1 MPTKTAR
8 ILNLLPATFKPLPPP
23 TALFALADAFGN
35 ELQQAENSLAAI
47 MAAHWVDK
55 ADQSADL
62 IADLACIAALYGLT
76 PRGATPAGPQDGCS
90 PVISDEGIEEFRA
103 HLKRYVRMLLD
114 GTVSVRGIL
123 RVVAEALGLTIAD
136 GYDVLD
142 AWWNRRDDVLVDTV
156 PRGDDAARRLF
167 GADEIRAEGRDA
179 APARVRGLVDLS
191 RGVDLVGASILR
203 INVGTSQDVDLAALV
218 PHPSSAQLSD
228 IVLALNQAVGVNVAS
243 AEGAHLLLASPIV
256 GPTSVLEVGDVDG
269 DAAPALLGLLPR
281 RYVGADATPPRLTGT
296 VDLAVGADLSEVRY
310 LRIQVDRARLAEI
323 DCAGALPSASTPAEV
338 TAAINKALG
347 PGTATHDGHY
357 LTLTS
362 TTTGFGGSVALY
374 PPAAQDATAR
384 LFGEVPSMVTG
395 HESRP
400 ALAIGRVDL
409 SGGIDLSARSKVRVQ
424 LDTQPPTT
432 IDCVG
437 ATASKT
443 SIDEIV
449 AALNK
454 TLPGAPAL
462 HDGKFVQLKSSTTG
476 KAGLVAFDAPRPQED
491 ATELIFGIGP
501 RRFGRVA
508 AASARLTGTTD
519 LSGGTDLAAQRWIG
533 VRLDG
538 GSLRTIDA
546 AAAAANPRTAPLG
559 EIVTALTNS
568 LGAGVASHD
577 GRHLIL
583 VSTTSGASSHVT
595 IEPLSTT
602 RRRRFTTRASV
613 TGEAADQIF
622 GFSSASAQGSA
633 GRAAQVLGAADLG
646 RGVDL
651 RPAPYLRVAV
661 DGSPAVDVDCSAG
674 VLRPHAALPAE
685 IVAAINAG
693 LGAQVA
699 SSPDSQHLVLT
710 SPTTGV
716 ASSIRLEPAR
726 AGDALVVVLDLPP
739 GILRGQDATRVRFTS
754 TVDLVAGLDLTA
766 GALVKLAVDG
776 GTAVELSLAGA
787 NPARTLIN
795 EIVASINQ
803 AFSAQLPTLA
813 THDAKYITLAS
824 GTTGAA
830 SRLEFMAPSGHDA
843 TAAVFGIAPPR
854 SYHGSPPVAAQATG
868 RRDLHAGVDLR
879 IARHLQIAVDGQPA
893 VVIDCA
899 AQATDP
905 AKVSLN
911 EIVKAI
917 EAVAAG
923 IATAQGPHLV
933 VTSKTPGA
941 ASMLDLRPYSAGDA
955 RSVLLGTVS
964 DTSIGSDATPATI
977 TGVADLSTP
986 INLGDR
992 ALLRLAVEGGR
1003 PVDVDVAGTSPQQT
1017 AAAEIRDAID
1027 RTLPHLARLTPDNH
1041 LQLVSPSAGETSSL
1055 KVLALRT
1062 IELTDFPPVPVPDPA
1077 VPAPAPQ
1084 LVRHGDHLTIDNNGA
1099 AASRVRV
1106 EMQAPSGIVGPS
1118 IANQANGRRFQVMR
1132 VIKAGE
1138 LLRVWPASEAGIA
1151 ADIVGVNGAVRAVDG
1166 AQILSGP
1173 IGPEAMV
1180 PYDGARRL
1188 GGGSNAGPASLT
1200 LNNPLAPAV
1209 VVLRVRDPGVDGNR
1223 IRVTVKASAPPIADR
1238 FDVGI
1243 DDASRAMPAESYA
1256 AVSIGSGVESPD
1268 SLLRQLLARPSSLV
1282 HGLEVDKAASLHLP
1296 CGRTQLTYLDC
1307 YGSRFNQVSFGAAY
1321 FAGGRCLQRG
1331 IFDFSRFAVT
1341 PADDQAAVFVGAEVE
1356 PQVELR
1362 TFWNRYQPGSFVV
1375 NLPADLP
1382 DGFGGRFNAA
1392 RFAKPASAA
1401 EEYKDTV
1408 LEPATD
1414 PQYLVKLLATSSLV
1428 TASAVGA
1435 AAGAT
1440 AVTIPFRGSRSLAG
1454 GTDSQP
1460 AAIVV
1465 REAEGTSLIKFE
1477 ARQPGD
1483 WGNGIALRVRKAGPA
1498 MFDVAVE
1505 YDGARFEN
1513 ARQLVL
1519 GKPESAL
1526 VADLVKPGPMTI
1538 LQSKAAGVEAAVT
1551 RDGAERP
1558 DPI

>member
-55 ADQSADL
+55 ADQSAEL
-62 IADLACIAALYGLT
+62 ITDLACIAALYGLT
-76 PRGATPAGPQDGCS
+76 PRGATPAGPNDGCT

-136 GYDVLD
+136 GDDLLD
-142 AWWNRRDDVLVDTV
+142 AWWNRRDDVLVEVV

-167 GADEIRAEGRDA
+167 GADEMHAEGRDA

-191 RGVDLVGASILR
+191 RGVDLSGASILR
-203 INVGTSQDVDLAALV
+203 INIGTSHDVDLAALV
-218 PHPSSAQLSD
+218 AHPSSAQLSD
-228 IVLALNQAVGVNVAS
+228 IVPALNQAVGINVAS
-243 AEGAHLLLASPIV
+243 AEGAHLVLAAPTV
-256 GPTSVLEVGDVDG
+256 GPASVLEVGDVDG
-269 DAAPALLGLLPR
+269 DAAPVLLGLLPR

-296 VDLAVGADLSEVRY
+296 VDLAAGADLSDVRY

-323 DCAGALPSASTPAEV
+323 DCAGAVPAATTLAEA

-347 PGTATHDGHY
+347 PGTASHDGHH

-362 TTTGFGGSVALY
+362 ATTGFGGSVALY
-374 PPAAQDATAR
+374 GPAAQDATAR

-395 HESRP
+395 RESRP

-409 SGGIDLSARSKVRVQ
+409 SGGIDLSGRSKVRVQ
-424 LDTQPPTT
+424 LDAKPPTT

-437 ATASKT
+437 ATPSKT
-443 SIDEIV
+443 TIDEIV
-449 AALNK
+449 TALNK
-454 TLPGAPAL
+454 ILPGAPAS
-462 HDGKFVQLKSSTTG
+462 HDGKFVQLKSSTAG
-476 KAGLVAFDAPRPQED
+476 KAGVVAFTAPPAQED

-501 RRFGRVA
+501 RRFTGVA
-508 AASARLTGTTD
+508 AASARLSGTAD
-519 LSGGTDLAAQRWIG
+519 LSGGTDLAAQRWVG
-533 VRLDG
+533 VRLDS
-538 GSLRTIDA
+538 GSLRVIDA
-546 AAAAANPRTAPLG
+546 AAAAANPRTVSLG
-559 EIVTALTNS
+559 EIVAAFTNS

-583 VSTTSGASSHVT
+583 VSTTSGASSRVS

-602 RRRRFTTRASV
+602 RRRRFTTRAFII
-613 TGEAADQIF
+613 GEAADQIF
-622 GFSSASAQGSA
+622 GFSSASAQGGA
-633 GRAAQVLGAADLG
+633 GGAAQVVGTADLS

-674 VLRPHAALPAE
+674 VLRPYAALPAE

-693 LGAQVA
+693 LGAPVA

-716 ASSIRLEPAR
+716 ASSIRFEPAR
-726 AGDALVVVLDLPP
+726 AGDALSVVLDLPP
-739 GILRGQDATRVRFTS
+739 GILRGQDATGVRFTS
-754 TVDLVAGLDLTA
+754 TVELVAGVDLTA
-766 GALVKLAVDG
+766 GALMKLAIDG
-776 GTAVELSLAGA
+776 GTAVEVSLAGA

-795 EIVASINQ
+795 EIVANLNN
-803 AFSAQLPTLA
+803 AFSAQLPTFA
-813 THDAKYITLAS
+813 THDGRYITLRS
-824 GTTGAA
+824 GTTGSA
-830 SRLEFMAPSGHDA
+830 SRLEFLAPSGHDA

-854 SYHGSPPVAAQATG
+854 SYHGSPPIHAQATG

-879 IARHLQIAVDGQPA
+879 IARHLQIGVDGQPA

-899 AQATDP
+899 ARAADP
-905 AKVSLN
+905 AKVSLD

-917 EAVAAG
+917 EGVVAG
-923 IATAQGPHLV
+923 IAAAQGPHLV
-933 VTSKTPGA
+933 LTSKALGA
-941 ASMLDLRPYSAGDA
+941 AGMLDLRPYSAGDA
-955 RSVLLGTVS
+955 GSVVLGTVP

-977 TGVADLSTP
+977 TGVADLLTP
-986 INLGDR
+986 MNLSDR
-992 ALLRLAVEGGR
+992 ALLRLAVDGGR

-1017 AAAEIRDAID
+1017 TAAEIRDAID
-1027 RTLPHLARLTPDNH
+1027 RTLPRVAQLMPDNH
-1041 LQLVSPSAGETSSL
+1041 LRLVSPSAGETSSL
-1055 KVLALRT
+1055 EVLPLRT

-1077 VPAPAPQ
+1077 APASAPP
-1084 LVRHGDHLTIDNNGA
+1084 LVRHGDHWTIDNNGA
-1099 AASRVRV
+1099 ADSRFRV
-1106 EMQAPSGIVGPS
+1106 EIRAPSGIVGPS
-1118 IANQANGRRFQVMR
+1118 IANQANGRRFQVTT
-1132 VIKAGE
+1132 VVKAGE
-1138 LLRVWPASEAGIA
+1138 LLRAWPGNEAGIA
-1151 ADIVGVNGAVRAVDG
+1151 ANIVGVDGSVRTVDG
-1166 AQILSGP
+1166 ASILSGP
-1173 IGPEAMV
+1173 VGPEAIV
-1180 PYDGARRL
+1180 PYDGERRL
-1188 GGGSNAGPASLT
+1188 GGGSNAAPASLT
-1200 LNNPLAPAV
+1200 LNSPLAPAV

-1223 IRVTVKASAPPIADR
+1223 IRVTVKASAPPNLDR

-1243 DDASRAMPAESYA
+1243 DDASRAMPAEFYA
-1256 AVSIGSGVESPD
+1256 AVRIGSGVESPD

-1282 HGLEVDKAASLHLP
+1282 HGLEVDKADALDLP
-1296 CGRTQLTYLDC
+1296 RGRTQLTYLDC
-1307 YGSRFNQVSFGAAY
+1307 YGSRFNQVRFGAAY
-1321 FAGGRCLQRG
+1321 FAGGRCLKRG
-1331 IFDFSRFAVT
+1331 IFDLSRFAVN
-1341 PADDQAAVFVGAEVE
+1341 ADDDQEAVFVGAEVE

-1362 TFWNRYQPGSFVV
+1362 TSWRRYQPGAFVV

-1382 DGFGGRFNAA
+1382 EAFGGRFNQD
-1392 RFAKPASAA
+1392 RFAKPSSAA
-1401 EEYKDTV
+1401 EEYKNAV

-1414 PQYLVKLLATSSLV
+1414 PQYVVKLLASSSLV

-1435 AAGAT
+1435 AAGAA
-1440 AVTIPFRGSRSLAG
+1440 AVTVPFRGLRSLTG
-1454 GTDSQP
+1454 GSGTQP

-1465 REAEGTSLIKFE
+1465 REAEGTSFIRLE
-1477 ARQPGD
+1477 ARQAGD
-1483 WGNGIALRVRKAGPA
+1483 WGNGIGVRVRKAGPA
-1498 MFDVAVE
+1498 MFDIAIE

-1519 GKPESAL
+1519 GKSGSPLAAEL
-1526 VADLVKPGPMTI
+1526 LKPGPMTI

-1551 RDGAERP
+1551 RDRAGRP
-1558 DPI
+1558 DET